1 MSNPAL
7 SKSGFVVYRRL
18 LTAAAP
24 YWILFV
30 IGILGTIGNSGIDA
44 ILAWSIKPIINK
56 GFIERD
62 HVFIHW
68 LPLLII
74 VFFVLRGVT
83 GFLSDFC
90 ITRVGRNVVMNFRQ
104 KIFAHLLRLPAYFYD
119 KNSSGQLLSALIYN
133 VEQVA
138 DAATDAL
145 VMVVQEGSLAIF
157 LLINM
162 FLISWQLTLLFIA
175 TAPVMAVIFRVSS
188 KMMRAQSIKTQGTM
202 ADITHVAEESIE
214 GYKVIR
220 TFGGE
225 DYETNK
231 FNKAT
236 RMNRMREMKIIAIDS
251 LGTSAVQVVAS
262 VVMAATIYLAASS
275 VLHLSAGSFASM
287 ILATMLLL
295 RPLKRLTTINN
306 RIQKGIAGAQSIF
319 ALLDR
324 EPEKDHGTV
333 RLARA
338 KGQIEYQNVT
348 FNYPEIDKRV
358 LEHISFTVNSG
369 ETVALV
375 GKSGSGKSTLV
386 SLLPRFYDVHDG
398 KILIDGVDICDYRLA
413 DLRNQFALV
422 SQHVTLFNDTVAHN
436 IAYGKFSN
444 ISEAEI
450 IRVAEAAHAME
461 FIRQL
466 PEGIHTLIGEN
477 GVLLSGGQ
485 RQRIAIARAILKN
498 APVLIL
504 DEATSALDTESE
516 RHIQAALEQLMRDRT
531 SLVIAHRLSTIENA
545 NRIIVLDHGRIV
557 EMGTHKQLLQLKG
570 YYAKLHAMQFREEE
584 KTMETEDTL
593 V

>member
-18 LTAAAP
+18 LLAAAP
-24 YWILFV
+24 YWILFAL
-30 IGILGTIGNSGIDA
+30 GILGTVGNSGIDA
-44 ILAWSIKPIINK
+44 TLAWSIKPIINNA
-56 GFIERD
+56 FIARD
-62 HVFIHW
+62 RHFIHW
-68 LPLLII
+68 LPLFII
-74 VFFVLRGVT
+74 VFFLLRGLT

-90 ITRVGRNVVMNFRQ
+90 ITRVGRNVVMDFRQ
-104 KIFAHLLRLPAYFYD
+104 KIFAHLLRLPAYFFD

-157 LLINM
+157 LLVSM
-162 FLISWQLTLLFIA
+162 VMISWQLTLLFIA
-175 TAPVMAVIFRVSS
+175 TAPAMAVIFRVSS
-188 KMMRAQSIKTQGTM
+188 KMMRRQSTKSQETM

-225 DYETNK
+225 AYEMAK
-231 FNKAT
+231 FNHAT

-251 LGTSAVQVVAS
+251 LGTSAVQLVAS
-262 VVMAATIYLAASS
+262 LVMAATIYLAASS

-287 ILATMLLL
+287 MLATFMLL

-319 ALLDR
+319 ILLDR
-324 EPEKDHGTV
+324 EPEKDTGTV
-333 RLARA
+333 QLQRA
-338 KGQIEYQNVT
+338 KGYIEYREVT
-348 FNYPEIDKRV
+348 FNYPEIEKKV
-358 LEHISFTVNSG
+358 LENISFNVKSG
-369 ETVALV
+369 ESVALV

-386 SLLPRFYDVHDG
+386 SLLPRFYDVHQG
-398 KILIDGVDICDYRLA
+398 KILIDAIDIGDYRLA
-413 DLRNQFALV
+413 DLRSQFAFV

-444 ISEAEI
+444 VSEAEI

-461 FIRQL
+461 FIRHL
-466 PEGIHTLIGEN
+466 PKGIHTLIGEN

-498 APVLIL
+498 APILIL

-516 RHIQAALEQLMRDRT
+516 RHIQAALEQLMRNRT

-545 NRIIVLDHGRIV
+545 DRIIVLDHGCIV

-584 KTMETEDTL
+584 KSVED
-593 V
+593 VAV